1 MTQNDSRGA
10 AAVTAARNIALP
22 ALMRSARTT
31 YGDAIRAALAAGGY
45 DDVPKNGIFV
55 LGAIARSGAPLAQ
68 IIAHLG
74 MSKQAAGQLVDTL
87 VVRGY
92 LEREVDAHDRRRLTV
107 RLSERGNAA
116 AAASRAAIERVDAR
130 LARRVAQDW
139 IDHTRA
145 TLLALSELADET

>member
-1 MTQNDSRGA
+1 MTTPTPAQD
-10 AAVTAARNIALP
+10 IALP
-22 ALMRSARTT
+22 ALMRSARRT
-31 YGDAIRAALAAGGY
+31 YGDAIRAALAEAGC
-45 DDVPKNGIFV
+45 DDIPKNGIFV
-55 LGAIARSGAPLAQ
+55 LGAIARSGAPLAR

-107 RLSERGNAA
+107 RLSERGSAA

-130 LARRVAQDW
+130 LAQRVARDW

-145 TLLALSELADET
+145 TLLALSELADEA

>member
-1 MTQNDSRGA
+1 MTVST
-10 AAVTAARNIALP
+10 TAQDIALP
-22 ALMRSARTT
+22 ALLRSARRT
-31 YGDAIRAALAAGGY
+31 YGDAIRAALAGIGC

-55 LGAIARSGAPLAQ
+55 IGAIARSGAPLAR
-68 IIAHLG
+68 IIAHLR

-92 LEREVDAHDRRRLTV
+92 LEREVDAQDRRRLTV
-107 RLSERGNAA
+107 RLSERGISA

-130 LARRVAQDW
+130 LAQHVQREW

-145 TLLALSELADET
+145 TLLALSELADAP